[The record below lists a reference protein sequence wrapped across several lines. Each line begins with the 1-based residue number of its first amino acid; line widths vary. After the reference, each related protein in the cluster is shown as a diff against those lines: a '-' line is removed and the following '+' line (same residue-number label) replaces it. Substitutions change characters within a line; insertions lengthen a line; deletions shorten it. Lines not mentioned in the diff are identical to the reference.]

1 MPGTDEELRNALL
14 KTFRDEADE
23 ILAAITDD
31 LIALEQGGGVIDPAV
46 SESIYRR
53 THSLKGAARAVALRE
68 IESICQHLETAL
80 AGVRNGDYVPDSA
93 GYDLFHRAVL
103 VIRSIIAGEKVSPVA
118 IIRELRAVKKSAAD
132 SRKEPEQAYTPR
144 NDPPRIRETETVRI
158 ATKSLDRLIGGS
170 DELLTA
176 RLMLAYRMRELDH
189 MMLNVS
195 SWQWA
200 QIQIVSDKHVI
211 EDLIETGREITDRD
225 MRAIGH
231 IIHFLRKNSEYI
243 DSFKY
248 NLSNQV
254 QSNSRERIVLDSGTQ
269 AITSTIHEAV
279 LIPFSQI
286 LVPFQMFIREVAGSS
301 GKQVDFIV
309 DGGEI
314 EIDRRILEALK
325 DPLLHLTR
333 NAIDHGIEHPGT
345 RITRGKNPK
354 GRIHI
359 RVVPLAGSR
368 VGIDVSDD
376 GNGINPADIRESAI
390 ENGFITSEEAER
402 ISEEEILNLVFQ
414 SGFSTSTTLTKLSGR
429 GLGLAIVDDA
439 ATSLGGTVSVTSIP
453 GQNTCVRIS
462 VPVRHSNFRGLVVRS
477 VRQTYAIPM
486 QQVRSVIRIQ
496 PGADEI
502 RLGDELIRLVP
513 LEQALGR
520 DEPVRHHDDGRLVPV
535 IILASGAGR
544 LGIYVEE
551 IIRVQEIVVRALG
564 SQLRYVRRIAGAGI
578 LDDGT
583 IALVIDPL
591 DLITS
596 TLHTRADQPVKSKP
610 ESGRILVVEDS
621 VTSREFLKSIL
632 EEVGYTV
639 STAND
644 GAEALQRLK
653 REQYDII
660 ISDVDMP
667 KINGF
672 ALTEAI
678 KNDENLSHIPVV
690 LVTSLDSKED
700 QEYGIHVGADAYIIK
715 SVFEKEAFLGV
726 IRGFAPHES

>member
-1 MPGTDEELRNALL
+1 MPGTDEELQNALL
-14 KTFRDEADE
+14 ATFQDEADE

-31 LIALEQGGGVIDPAV
+31 LIALERGGGVIDPAV

-53 THSLKGAARAVALRE
+53 THSLKGAARAVSLRE

-80 AGVRNGDYVPDSA
+80 AGVRNGEYIPDSA

-118 IIRELRAVKKSAAD
+118 IIRELRAIRNSAVD
-132 SRKEPEQAYTPR
+132 SRKEPEQVYTPR
-144 NDPPRIRETETVRI
+144 NNIPRIRETETVRI
-158 ATKSLDRLIGGS
+158 ATKTLDRLIGGS

-189 MMLNVS
+189 MMLEVS

-200 QIQIVSDKHVI
+200 QVQIASDRHVL
-211 EDLIETGREITDRD
+211 EDLIESGREITDRD
-225 MRAIGH
+225 IRAIDHIIQFFKKNRGH
-231 IIHFLRKNSEYI
+231 INSI
-243 DSFKY
+243 KY
-248 NLSNQV
+248 NLSNQI
-254 QSNSRERIVLDSGTQ
+254 QSNSRERTVLDSGTQ
-269 AITSTIHEAV
+269 AIAATIHEAV

-286 LVPFQMFIREVAGSS
+286 LVPFQMFVRDVAGSS

-345 RITRGKNPK
+345 RISRGKNPK

-376 GNGINPADIRESAI
+376 GKGINPADIRESAI
-390 ENGFITSEEAER
+390 RKGFITPEEAGKL
-402 ISEEEILNLVFQ
+402 SDEESLNLVLQ
-414 SGFSTSTTLTKLSGR
+414 SGFSTSTVVTKLSGR

-462 VPVRHSNFRGLVVRS
+462 VPVRHSNFRGIVVKS
-477 VRQTYAIPM
+477 GRQTYAIPM

-496 PGADEI
+496 PGADDI

-520 DEPVRHHDDGRLVPV
+520 DDPIRHPDDGRLVPV
-535 IILASGAGR
+535 IILASGSGR
-544 LGIYVEE
+544 LGLYVEE

-596 TLHTRADQPVKSKP
+596 SLQKRTMEPIRSEP
-610 ESGRILVVEDS
+610 ESGHVLVVEDS

-639 STAND
+639 ATAND

-653 REQYDII
+653 REEYDIV

-667 KINGF
+667 KTNGF

-678 KNDENLSHIPVV
+678 KSDEKLSHIPVV
-690 LVTSLDSKED
+690 LVTSLDSQED
-700 QEYGIHVGADAYIIK
+700 QEYGIHVGADAYIVK

-726 IRGFAPHES
+726 VRRVAPHES

>member
-14 KTFRDEADE
+14 ATFRDEADE

-31 LIALEQGGGVIDPAV
+31 LIALERGGGVIDPIV

-53 THSLKGAARAVALRE
+53 THSLKGAARAVSLRE

-80 AGVRNGDYVPDSA
+80 AGVRSGDYIPDAA
-93 GYDLFHRAVL
+93 GYDLFHRAVQI
-103 VIRSIIAGEKVSPVA
+103 IRTIIAGEKVSPVA
-118 IIRELRAVKKSAAD
+118 IIRELRAVKKSATNE
-132 SRKEPEQAYTPR
+132 RREPEKAYTPR
-144 NDPPRIRETETVRI
+144 NDLPRIRETETVRI

-176 RLMLAYRMRELDH
+176 RLMLAHRMRELDH
-189 MMLNVS
+189 MMLEVS

-200 QIQIVSDKHVI
+200 QVQIASDKHI
-211 EDLIETGREITDRD
+211 LEDLIETGREITDRD
-225 MRAIGH
+225 IRAIDR
-231 IIHFLRKNSEYI
+231 IIQFFKKNREHI
-243 DSFKY
+243 DSLKY
-248 NLSNQV
+248 NLSNQI
-254 QSNSRERIVLDSGTQ
+254 QSNNRERTVLDSGTQ
-269 AITSTIHEAV
+269 SIAATIHEAV

-286 LVPFQMFIREVAGSS
+286 LVPFQMFVREVAGSS

-345 RITRGKNPK
+345 RISRGKNPK

-376 GNGINPADIRESAI
+376 GSGINPAEIRESAI
-390 ENGFITSEEAER
+390 KNGFITPQEAARLSDEE
-402 ISEEEILNLVFQ
+402 SLKLILQ
-414 SGFSTSTTLTKLSGR
+414 SGFSTSTVVTKLSGR

-439 ATSLGGTVSVTSIP
+439 ATSLGGRVSVTSIP

-462 VPVRHSNFRGLVVRS
+462 VPVRHSNFRGVVVRS
-477 VRQTYAIPM
+477 GRQTYAIPM
-486 QQVRSVIRIQ
+486 QQIRSVIRIQ

-520 DEPVRHHDDGRLVPV
+520 DEPIRHHDDGRLVPV

-551 IIRVQEIVVRALG
+551 IIHVQEIVVRALG

-596 TLHTRADQPVKSKP
+596 SLQKRTEQPLRS
-610 ESGRILVVEDS
+610 ETGSGHILVVEDS
-621 VTSREFLKSIL
+621 VTSREYLRGIL
-632 EEVGYTV
+632 EEAGYTI

-653 REQYDII
+653 QEDYDIV

-678 KNDENLSHIPVV
+678 KSDEKLSHIPVV
-690 LVTSLDSKED
+690 LVTSLDSQGD

-715 SVFEKEAFLGV
+715 SIFEREAFLRV
-726 IRGFAPHES
+726 VREVAPHAT

>member
-1 MPGTDEELRNALL
+1 MPGTDEDLREGLL
-14 KTFRDEADE
+14 ATFRDEADE
-23 ILAAITDD
+23 ILAAITGD
-31 LIALEQGGGVIDPAV
+31 LIALERGGGVIDPAI

-80 AGVRNGDYVPDSA
+80 SSVRSGDYIPDSA

-103 VIRSIIAGEKVSPVA
+103 IIRSIIAGEKASPVA
-118 IIRELRAVKKSAAD
+118 IIRELRAVRSSTTHAQ
-132 SRKEPEQAYTPR
+132 KEQEPYTPR
-144 NDPPRIRETETVRI
+144 DELPRIRETETIRI
-158 ATKSLDRLIGGS
+158 ATKTLDRLIGGS

-176 RLMLAYRMRELDH
+176 RLMLAHRMRELDH
-189 MMLNVS
+189 MMLDVA

-200 QIQIVSDKHVI
+200 QVQIASDMHVI
-211 EDLIETGREITDRD
+211 EDLIESGREINDRD
-225 MRAIGH
+225 IRAVDR
-231 IIHFLRKNSEYI
+231 IIHFLKKNREFI
-243 DSFKY
+243 DSFKFD
-248 NLSNQV
+248 LSNQL
-254 QSNSRERIVLDSGTQ
+254 QSNTRERTVLESG
-269 AITSTIHEAV
+269 ALSIAATIHEAV

-286 LVPFQMFIREVAGSS
+286 LVPFQMFVREVAGSS

-325 DPLLHLTR
+325 DPLLHMTR
-333 NAIDHGIEHPGT
+333 NAIDHGIEYPGT
-345 RITRGKNPK
+345 RINRGKNPK

-376 GNGINPADIRESAI
+376 GNGIDPIEIRRSAVEKGIITQEES
-390 ENGFITSEEAER
+390 FRLSDEE
-402 ISEEEILNLVFQ
+402 SLNLVLQ
-414 SGFSTSTTLTKLSGR
+414 SGFSTSTTVTKLSGR

-462 VPVRHSNFRGLVVRS
+462 VPVRHSNFRGVVVRS
-477 VRQTYAIPM
+477 GRQTYAIPM
-486 QQVRSVIRIQ
+486 QQIRSVIRIQ

-502 RLGDELIRLVP
+502 RLGDELIRLIP
-513 LEQALGR
+513 LERALGR
-520 DEPVRHHDDGRLVPV
+520 DEPFHRQDDGRPVPV

-551 IIRVQEIVVRALG
+551 IVNVQEIVVRALG

-583 IALVIDPL
+583 VALVIDPL

-596 TLHTRADQPVKSKP
+596 SLQKRAEQRTRSEP
-610 ESGRILVVEDS
+610 ENGRILVVEDS
-621 VTSREFLKSIL
+621 VTSREYLRSIL
-632 EEVGYTV
+632 EEVGYSV
-639 STAND
+639 ATAND

-678 KNDENLSHIPVV
+678 KNDEKLSRIPVV
-690 LVTSLDSKED
+690 LVTSLDSQED
-700 QEYGIHVGADAYIIK
+700 QEYGIHVGADAYIVK

-726 IRGFAPHES
+726 VRGVTPHDA

>member
-1 MPGTDEELRNALL
+1 MQGTDEELRNALL
-14 KTFRDEADE
+14 ATFQDEAEE
-23 ILAAITDD
+23 ILAAITGD
-31 LIALEQGGGVIDPAV
+31 LIALEQAGGTIDPVV

-53 THSLKGAARAVALRE
+53 THSLKGAARAVSLRE

-80 AGVRNGDYVPDSA
+80 AGLRSGEYIPDSS
-93 GYDLFHRAVL
+93 GYDLFHRAVSL
-103 VIRSIIAGEKVSPVA
+103 IRSILAGERVSPVA
-118 IIRELRAVKKSAAD
+118 IIRELRAVRSSATPHG
-132 SRKEPEQAYTPR
+132 KEKENIYTPR
-144 NDPPRIRETETVRI
+144 SDQPRIRDTETVRI

-176 RLMLAYRMRELDH
+176 RLMLAHRMRELDH
-189 MMLNVS
+189 MMLEIS

-200 QIQIVSDKHVI
+200 HVQIASDKHVL
-211 EDLIETGREITDRD
+211 EDLIETGREITARD
-225 MRAIGH
+225 IRAIDR
-231 IIHFLRKNSEYI
+231 IIHFLKKNREYL
-243 DSFKY
+243 DSLKY
-248 NLSNQV
+248 NLSSQV
-254 QSNSRERIVLDSGTQ
+254 QSNARERTALDSGTQ
-269 AITSTIHEAV
+269 AIASTIHEAV

-286 LVPFQMFIREVAGSS
+286 LAPFQIFIREVAGSS

-325 DPLLHLTR
+325 DPLLHMIR
-333 NAIDHGIEHPGT
+333 NAIDHGIEHPGI
-345 RITRGKNPK
+345 RISRGKKPK
-354 GRIHI
+354 GRIHV

-376 GNGINPADIRESAI
+376 GDGIDPASIRRSAVEKGI
-390 ENGFITSEEAER
+390 ITPEEAGEL
-402 ISEEEILNLVFQ
+402 SDDDALNLVLQ
-414 SGFSTSTTLTKLSGR
+414 SGFSTSTIVTKLSGR

-462 VPVRHSNFRGLVVRS
+462 VPVRLSNFRGIVIRS
-477 VRQTYAIPM
+477 GRQTYAIPM

-513 LEQALGR
+513 LEVALGR
-520 DEPVRHHDDGRLVPV
+520 DEPVRHHDEGRLVPV
-535 IILASGAGR
+535 LILASGSGR
-544 LGIYVEE
+544 IGIYVEE

-596 TLHTRADQPVKSKP
+596 TLQKKPQMPMQSEP
-610 ESGRILVVEDS
+610 ESGQVLVVEDS
-621 VTSREFLKSIL
+621 VTSREYLRTIL
-632 EEVGYTV
+632 EDAGYTV
-639 STAND
+639 ATAND

-653 REQYDII
+653 REEYDIV

-678 KNDENLSHIPVV
+678 KNDENLSRIPVV
-690 LVTSLDSKED
+690 LVTSLDSQED

-715 SVFEKEAFLGV
+715 SIFEKEGFLRV
-726 IRGFAPHES
+726 VREVLPHGI

>member
-1 MPGTDEELRNALL
+1 MPGTDEDLRNELL
-14 KTFRDEADE
+14 ATFRDEADE

-31 LIALEQGGGVIDPAV
+31 LITLERGGGTIDPVV

-68 IESICQHLETAL
+68 IESICQHLETTL
-80 AGVRNGDYVPDSA
+80 AGVRSGEYIPDSA
-93 GYDLFHRAVL
+93 GYDLFHRAVGL
-103 VIRSIIAGEKVSPVA
+103 IRSIIAGEMISPVG
-118 IIRELRAVKKSAAD
+118 IIRELRAARNSIAGPQKEKSD
-132 SRKEPEQAYTPR
+132 TYSPR
-144 NDPPRIRETETVRI
+144 SELPRIRETETVRI

-189 MMLNVS
+189 MMLDLS

-200 QIQIVSDKHVI
+200 QVQIISDKHVI
-211 EDLIETGREITDRD
+211 EDLIESGRDITDRD
-225 MRAIGH
+225 IRAIDH
-231 IIHFLRKNSEYI
+231 IIHFLKKNREQLDY
-243 DSFKY
+243 FKY
-248 NLSNQV
+248 NLSNQI
-254 QSNSRERIVLDSGTQ
+254 QSNTRERAVLESGIQ
-269 AITSTIHEAV
+269 AIASTIHEAV

-286 LVPFQMFIREVAGSS
+286 LVPFQMFIRDVAGSS
-301 GKQVDFIV
+301 GKQVEFIV

-325 DPLLHLTR
+325 DPLLHLIR
-333 NAIDHGIEHPGT
+333 NAIDHGIEHPGA
-345 RITRGKNPK
+345 RISRGKKPK
-354 GRIHI
+354 GRIHV

-376 GNGINPADIRESAI
+376 GNGIDPAEIRRLAVERSM
-390 ENGFITSEEAER
+390 ITSEEADALTDDEA
-402 ISEEEILNLVFQ
+402 LNLVLQ
-414 SGFSTSTTLTKLSGR
+414 SGFSISTVVTKLSGR

-439 ATSLGGTVSVTSIP
+439 ATSLGGNVAVTSIP
-453 GQNTCVRIS
+453 GQNTCIRIS
-462 VPVRHSNFRGLVVRS
+462 VPVRLSNFRGIVIRS
-477 VRQTYAIPM
+477 GRQTYAIPM

-496 PGADEI
+496 PGAEEI
-502 RLGDELIRLVP
+502 RLGDELIRLIP
-513 LEQALGR
+513 LETALGR
-520 DEPVRHHDDGRLVPV
+520 DEQVRQPEDKRLVPV

-596 TLHTRADQPVKSKP
+596 TLQMRARVPIHAEP
-610 ESGRILVVEDS
+610 ETGHILVVEDS
-621 VTSREFLKSIL
+621 VTSRECLRKIL

-653 REQYDII
+653 REEYDIV

-678 KNDENLSHIPVV
+678 KSDPNLSRLPVV
-690 LVTSLDSKED
+690 LVTSLSSRED

-715 SVFEKEAFLGV
+715 SMFEKDSFLRV
-726 IRGFAPHES
+726 VREVTPHAA